1 MPPSTEF
8 YRSLLD
14 QCSEEVLVLDT
25 QWRAVYFNERYAR
38 SFWTMEGVEL
48 REGMDVVAALSPDKQ
63 AFWIDLFTKVVAG
76 ETIKREFE
84 YEGARKRTVFWA
96 KLKPLTEAGQVAGV
110 VLFAKDI
117 TKRRSIERALY
128 TSEQRYRSLF
138 EKAPVGIAIVDSSDK
153 VLVCSQMTKNI
164 LGYSPQEYNG
174 QDMGR
179 LVHPDCAKPRKEL
192 LRQLRDCEIDS
203 FYHEERHLCQDGSY
217 KWLGVYVNSVY
228 SRLDNQLH
236 RFHFFYDIDFKR
248 HTEQELRQLNR
259 DKDQVLAVVAH
270 DLKDYI
276 GQVGGLSEVID
287 IEMQQSAQC
296 GMAPSVA
303 EYTNLIRLS
312 CENAKNIIQDLMEA
326 ALWESGQQPAFS
338 AEPVDFDKF
347 IASVIRLQQLKAQ
360 HKSIRFQYLPAEP
373 GLVVQ
378 LNPAK
383 FSRVV
388 GNLIGNAIKF
398 SYESSRI
405 ELATYFEHGWFVLRI
420 TDFGIGIP
428 AHLQADLFKKFT
440 KARRKGT
447 KGEHSTG
454 LGMYIVKNIVETHG
468 GSIWLESQEKLGT
481 SVFIALPER
490 AVRLP
495 EAFYDGPDQTEW

>member
-14 QCSEEVLVLDT
+14 QCSDEVLVLDA
-25 QWRAVYFNERYAR
+25 QWRAVYFNQRCAH
-38 SFWTMEGVEL
+38 SFWAHEGTEL
-48 REGMDVVAALSPDKQ
+48 HEGMDVMAGLPASRQ
-63 AFWIDLFTKVVAG
+63 AFWAELLNKVLAG
-76 ETIKREFE
+76 KTIKQEFE
-84 YEGARKRTVFWA
+84 YGTTRKRTVFRA
-96 KLKPLTEAGQVAGV
+96 KLKPLLELGQVVGV
-110 VLFAKDI
+110 ILFAKDI

-138 EKAPVGIAIVDSSDK
+138 EKAPVGIAIVDSDDK
-153 VLVCSQMTKNI
+153 VLVCNQMTKNI
-164 LGYSPQEYNG
+164 LGFSPQEYNG
-174 QDMGR
+174 QDMAR
-179 LVHPDCAKPRKEL
+179 LVHPDCAKQRAGL

-203 FYHEERHLCQDGSY
+203 FYHEERHLCKDGSY

-228 SRLDNQLH
+228 SRHDNQLH

-296 GMAPSVA
+296 GMPPAVA

-326 ALWESGQQPAFS
+326 AQWESGQPLAL
-338 AEPVDFDKF
+338 ATEPVDFDRF
-347 IASVIRLQQLKAQ
+347 VASVIRLQQLKAQ
-360 HKSIRFQYLPAEP
+360 HKSIRFQYLPTEP

-405 ELATYFEHGWFVLRI
+405 ELATYFDGGRFVLRI

-428 AHLQADLFKKFT
+428 AHLQPDLFKKFT

-468 GSIWLESQEKLGT
+468 GSIWLQSQEKLGT

-495 EAFYDGPDQTEW
+495 EAFYGGPEQTEW